1 MGPSRFHCA
10 LQRHSIFMA
19 VAMVVVAS
27 IKVMVEALAA
37 VVIVGSAHI
46 ARSAADTTLRM
57 KNATL
62 LRPSMT
68 QDVAMALHCHQV
80 QADIRAK
87 AALLEVS
94 TTPLVTLR
102 STMQS

>member
-1 MGPSRFHCA
+1 
-10 LQRHSIFMA
+10 MA
-19 VAMVVVAS
+19 VAVVVVAS
-27 IKVMVEALAA
+27 IKDMVEALAA

-46 ARSAADTTLRM
+46 ARSAADTTLSM

-62 LRPSMT
+62 LRLSMM
-68 QDVAMALHCHQV
+68 QDVAMALQCHQL

-87 AALLEVS
+87 IALIEVF
-94 TTPLVTLR
+94 TTPLVTLS